1 MKVSIGLVLLEF
13 LRSFEIVERILKGMG
28 FEYVS
33 DLNYIN
39 ILMELNR
46 KLFYFMRVK
55 WVECVGR
62 IIEVGERLKF
72 EDFLKFVKVWVK
84 FVNNEFGE
92 DFVVSFLREK
102 KRNGEKVEKLLLKL
116 ILMIIKVEFD

>member
-1 MKVSIGLVLLEF
+1 
-13 LRSFEIVERILKGMG
+13 
-28 FEYVS
+28 
-33 DLNYIN
+33 
-39 ILMELNR
+39 
-46 KLFYFMRVK
+46 MRVK

>member
-55 WVECVGR
+55 WVECAGR

-72 EDFLKFVKVWVK
+72 EDFLKFVKVRVK